1 MISGFHFAKIYGY
14 GVTFQTRAS
23 VIVQDTVIE
32 DAAVGIYGLVAEPDA
47 SFHMGQD
54 KFVTIKNSV
63 ISGRFYY

>member
-1 MISGFHFAKIYGY
+1 M
-14 GVTFQTRAS
+14 
-23 VIVQDTVIE
+23 QDTVIE
-32 DAAVGIYGLVAEPDA
+32 DAAVGIYGLVAGPDA